1 MHIELTSHQ
10 KIAVPDSCTLS
21 LNGNSKPTGDHDK
34 KKIDGVISKL
44 NCLGGYLSSV
54 YGSNEAFVI
63 PYSNNS

>member
-1 MHIELTSHQ
+1 M
-10 KIAVPDSCTLS
+10 TLKVD

-44 NCLGGYLSSV
+44 NCLGGYLSSI